1 MFVASVNFF
10 QQILGTSRTSQII
23 NGVILFFILF
33 AISVFIILPILR
45 LVLDALG
52 YRRHRNTKTISL
64 ELTPPSLSSKTV
76 LATSQWYNAIHGLLS
91 SVPKRARLLHRKNIL
106 PLEIVATRSE
116 GIRFIAQVDPADAGL
131 FQQLLLSYL
140 PDVRV
145 REAPDYLPNNFN
157 ERSYKVLEFKQVG
170 NFSFPLASQDKLNQH
185 DPIAYITGSM
195 TRLLPNETMAMQ
207 LILSPAPRRTAN
219 KVRAQLLHGQDAT
232 VRREWWHY
240 PFIAIGKVIKLV
252 FTIFGTFLETIG
264 DEVTGVRSRPPE
276 YSFSRSHKKT
286 LSPTTQHVI
295 TSIHEKLDQSLFNV
309 DIRALIISDSS
320 SQRAQGFVNSLY
332 QFHVPGYQALSLRR
346 SFPKSLMTQYRLDS
360 FVNRLPAMFSRN
372 SCVLSSSEVASL
384 FHFPYTQTGQA
395 ENVVKSL
402 SKTLPSPV
410 SMKVNADTDNFDVM
424 LGINRHHGSMTPI
437 GLTSTDREK
446 HVYVIG
452 GTGNGKTTLLEG
464 AIVQDILKGKGVAFI
479 DPHGDAAQ
487 KLLGYI
493 PKSRLNDVIY
503 LNPVD
508 IKNPVGMNLLELP
521 EGLDEDELLLEKERV
536 TEAVV
541 SIFRKV
547 FADDEANAHRIETM
561 LRNGIR
567 TAFTV
572 KGATIF
578 TVLKLFRN
586 TDFRKEVV
594 NKLVDEDLKDFWR
607 EEFGLAG
614 NMQRVSMTKGITQRL
629 NRFLSS
635 APVYRML
642 SQTKS
647 TISFEDIIN
656 SGKVLICNFSQDMG
670 EDTSALLGT
679 TILAKL
685 KIVAEQ
691 RAKIREEDRKP
702 FYVYVDEFQNFATMP
717 FVKMLASSR
726 KYKLFLT
733 IAEQSTA
740 QQEEHRLTEAILA
753 NVSTV
758 VCFRTGSPADERLL
772 LPRFEPFLER
782 GEIGNLPAY
791 NFYVRLQAKES
802 LEPFS
807 GETVVLSKNDY
818 SSYVAESVID
828 ASRKNYAV
836 NYKEYLQATKVSN
849 SETIAQ
855 SKPDKIAKKKPVI
868 KRRAVRHAR

>member
-1 MFVASVNFF
+1 MFFASTNFY
-10 QQILGTSRTSQII
+10 QQIFGTSRSSQII
-23 NGVILFFILF
+23 NAVILFVILYAACIFI
-33 AISVFIILPILR
+33 VLPLAR
-45 LVLDALG
+45 LVLDALD
-52 YRRHRNTKTISL
+52 YRRHRSTKMISL
-64 ELTPPSLSSKTV
+64 ELTPPSISSKTV

-91 SVPKRARLLHRKNIL
+91 SVPTRARLLRRKNVL
-106 PLEIVATRSE
+106 PLEIVATRRE
-116 GIRFIAQVDPADAGL
+116 GIRFIARVDPNDVEL

-140 PDVRV
+140 PDIRV
-145 REAPDYLPNNFN
+145 REVQDYIPENLANH
-157 ERSYKVLEFKQVG
+157 SYQILEFKQIG

-232 VRREWWHY
+232 VHRKWWHY
-240 PFIAIGKVIKLV
+240 PFIAIGKIIKLI
-252 FTIFGTFLETIG
+252 FTIFGTLLETIG
-264 DEVTGVRSRPPE
+264 DEMSGVRSRPPE
-276 YSFSRSHKKT
+276 YSFSGPHKKT
-286 LSPTTQHVI
+286 LNPNTEHVI
-295 TSIHEKLDQSLFNV
+295 GSIHDKLDQPLFNV
-309 DIRALIISDSS
+309 DIRALIISDDGG
-320 SQRAQGFVNSLY
+320 QRAQGFVNSLY
-332 QFHVPGYQALSLRR
+332 LFHVPGYQALSLRR
-346 SFPKSLMTQYRLDS
+346 SFPRGKMTQYRLNS
-360 FVNRLPAMFSRN
+360 FRLRLPAMLTRN

-395 ENVVKSL
+395 ENVIKSL

-424 LGINRHHGSMTPI
+424 LGVNRHHGSMTPI
-437 GLTSTDREK
+437 GLTATDREK

-464 AIVQDILKGKGVAFI
+464 AIVQDIIGGKGVAFI

-493 PKSRLNDVIY
+493 PESRLNDVIY

-508 IKNPVGMNLLELP
+508 IKYPVGINLLELP

-561 LRNGIR
+561 LRNGIQ

-572 KGATIF
+572 KDATIF

-586 TDFRKEVV
+586 TDFRKEVI
-594 NKLVDEDLKDFWR
+594 NKLEDADLKDFWR
-607 EEFGLAG
+607 EEFGQAG

-656 SGKVLICNFSQDMG
+656 SGKIFICNFSQDMG

-685 KIVAEQ
+685 KIAAEQ
-691 RAKIREEDRKP
+691 RAKISEDERKP

-772 LPRFEPFLER
+772 LPRFEPFLEK

-791 NFYVRLQAKES
+791 NFYVRLQAKDS

-818 SSYVAESVID
+818 SSDVAKSVVD
-828 ASRKNYAV
+828 ASRKNYGV
-836 NYKEYLQATKVSN
+836 DYKEYQKVTKPSPNNTSAQTKVN
-849 SETIAQ
+849 N
-855 SKPDKIAKKKPVI
+855 AKKPI
-868 KRRAVRHAR
+868 INRRAVRHTKG